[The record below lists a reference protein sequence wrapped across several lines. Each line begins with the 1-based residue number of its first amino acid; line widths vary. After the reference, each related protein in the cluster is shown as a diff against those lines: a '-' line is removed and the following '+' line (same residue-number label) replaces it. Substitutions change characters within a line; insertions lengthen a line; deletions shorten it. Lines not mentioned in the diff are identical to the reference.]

1 MPDMYSEFKHVEYA
15 CFTVHT
21 FNVFPTD
28 VISFQLEFF
37 LFFSHFGIR
46 FASLSTTIRTIM
58 IRCHLARL
66 MGEHK
71 MRIADVV
78 RETGLSRNTITL
90 LYKETA
96 QKVDLDTL
104 ERLCVLFDCEIH
116 DLLQKVPA
124 SQNRTEKNK

>member
-1 MPDMYSEFKHVEYA
+1 
-15 CFTVHT
+15 
-21 FNVFPTD
+21 
-28 VISFQLEFF
+28 
-37 LFFSHFGIR
+37 
-46 FASLSTTIRTIM
+46 M

-96 QKVDLDTL
+96 QKVDTDTL
-104 ERLCVLFDCEIH
+104 ERLCVLLTVKYTIYC
-116 DLLQKVPA
+116 KGSA
-124 SQNRTEKNK
+124 SQNRTEKN